1 MTRAREEYAPRRMPA
16 AHWANIRED
25 VLAVVERVSVKT
37 PYAARDL
44 MNVVGQHFDFCI
56 RVCGYPREVE
66 FLLRRDV
73 IVMFINHLHATT
85 PMTDSSL
92 ATYRSRLFRVA
103 DASIGHVQ
111 PTHRMPGLRT
121 HETARPF
128 TPTEVLALRR
138 WADGQPSRI
147 KRVDLNVLLALT
159 LGAGLTTG
167 ELIESCASDVTSDRE
182 GVLVCVRGAR
192 PRVVPMLAEWEA
204 VIADV
209 ADAAWKPDLPLFRAT
224 RTTTDSNLVANCI
237 HKSKA
242 KPFPVNATRLR
253 ATWIVTHLAAG
264 TPVQALLD
272 ASGVETIGA
281 LGRFMAH
288 VPAVDPREARVA
300 LTRRA
305 RVEGCRAT
313 VHGHDLK
320 LPEGP

>member
-1 MTRAREEYAPRRMPA
+1 MTRAREEYAPRRMAA
-16 AHWANIRED
+16 AHWVNIRED
-25 VLAVVERVSVKT
+25 VLTVVEKAVVKT

-73 IVMFINHLHATT
+73 VVMFINHLHATT
-85 PMTDSSL
+85 SMTDSSL

-103 DASIGHVQ
+103 DANIGHVQ
-111 PTHRMPGLRT
+111 PTHRMPALRT
-121 HETARPF
+121 HETAQPF
-128 TPTEVLALRR
+128 TPAEVLALRR
-138 WADGQPSRI
+138 WADGQPSKI

-167 ELIESCASDVTSDRE
+167 EVIELCAADVTVDVE
-182 GVLVCVRGAR
+182 GVLLHVRIGR

-242 KPFPVNATRLR
+242 KPFSVNATRMR

-288 VPAVDPREARVA
+288 VPAVDPREARLA

-305 RVEGCRAT
+305 RAEGCEAPVRA
-313 VHGHDLK
+313 HGPKPL
-320 LPEGP
+320 EGP